1 MVVPVELY
9 SNCSPKHYVSIFE
22 VLRPLPCLRSLS
34 TRRSLLIGVGG
45 LTAAQGGAV
54 ALRAYQAA
62 TCLQKAFLLLGP
74 FLRAAM
80 RVYGV
85 SEHQRHIIG
94 VRSIKY
100 RGPWVYSARAL
111 LVRNRVLGYI
121 VL

>member
-74 FLRAAM
+74 FLRASHGCHAGLWCF
-80 RVYGV
+80 RTSKAY
-85 SEHQRHIIG
+85 H
-94 VRSIKY
+94 
-100 RGPWVYSARAL
+100 RGSFY
-111 LVRNRVLGYI
+111 
-121 VL
+121 